1 MFNTIID
8 PKTLKKVNI
17 NSKSNVKILKKYVNY
32 FLGGAQKKK
41 KR

>member
-17 NSKSNVKILKKYVNY
+17 NSKLGIKNLNIISDRKYN
-32 FLGGAQKKK
+32 
-41 KR
+41 